1 MCSKD
6 IYEGLWQNIFMKRV
20 YLFPLL
26 LFFVAQ
32 SSIANTTI
40 VCLLDGVQTYAK
52 NGYEEKINLQQTIT
66 FDDSSVINFSNEH
79 LTDTSNSEGFITN
92 YANENGKLN
101 FESSVTDTNI
111 EVSLNLKEGYK
122 MFPDHGVY
130 SYYLTLSINRLTGI
144 ANVSSSSATWFQSSN
159 ESEKEI
165 DRHKYSAF
173 GNCSSQEKKF

>member
-1 MCSKD
+1 MAEYF
-6 IYEGLWQNIFMKRV
+6 YEENIFI
-20 YLFPLL
+20 FISS
-26 LFFVAQ
+26 FFVAQ
-32 SSIANTTI
+32 FSIANTTI
-40 VCLLDGVQTYAK
+40 ACLLDGVQTYAK
-52 NGYEEKINLQQTIT
+52 NGYEEKISLQQTIT

-130 SYYLTLSINRLTGI
+130 YYSFTLSINRLTGI
-144 ANVSSSSATWFQSSN
+144 ANVSSSTATWFQPSN
-159 ESEKEI
+159 ENEKEI
-165 DRHKYSAF
+165 NRHKYSAF